1 MWLKVVKTPS
11 KSICNKVFL
20 FFYSDRFNPAIKDFV
35 LKLPGITSKNV
46 YSLLNKVDSLAELVT
61 LTAEQLEE
69 VLQSKEAAK
78 ELHDS
83 LHRRAIAQDT
93 DAGEKKEKKKPA
105 ARFKTRKKK

>member
-1 MWLKVVKTPS
+1 M
-11 KSICNKVFL
+11 
-20 FFYSDRFNPAIKDFV
+20 
-35 LKLPGITSKNV
+35 
-46 YSLLNKVDSLAELVT
+46 AELVT

-83 LHRRAIAQDT
+83 LHRRAIAQD